1 MADELEILKSDW
13 KKRQQN
19 LPKLSYNEI
28 YKMLYK
34 KSTTIV
40 KWIFIISIAEL
51 IFWTSLSLITPQ
63 STHEVLDLLGLTKYL
78 MIFNII
84 HYIIFIGFIVVFF
97 KNYASIKVT
106 DNTKQLMASILKTR
120 KTVRFFVIYNVTG
133 LALLLILLNLLYYFQ
148 GDLLFEYFSQE
159 NGVAYQDKETFMLSF
174 YIVNIIFGI
183 VMLGLV
189 LLFYRIV
196 YGIFLKRLKKNY
208 NELAKIEI

>member
-1 MADELEILKSDW
+1 MADELQILKSDW

-133 LALLLILLNLLYYFQ
+133 FDLLLILLNLLYYFQ

>member
-63 STHEVLDLLGLTKYL
+63 STHEVLDLLGLNKYL

-133 LALLLILLNLLYYFQ
+133 FALLLILLNLLYYFQ

>member
-63 STHEVLDLLGLTKYL
+63 STHEVLD
-78 MIFNII
+78 F
-84 HYIIFIGFIVVFF
+84 
-97 KNYASIKVT
+97 
-106 DNTKQLMASILKTR
+106 Q
-120 KTVRFFVIYNVTG
+120 FVCHRLWIDY
-133 LALLLILLNLLYYFQ
+133 
-148 GDLLFEYFSQE
+148 
-159 NGVAYQDKETFMLSF
+159 TF
-174 YIVNIIFGI
+174 
-183 VMLGLV
+183 
-189 LLFYRIV
+189 
-196 YGIFLKRLKKNY
+196 
-208 NELAKIEI
+208 

>member
-1 MADELEILKSDW
+1 MVDELEILKSDW

-133 LALLLILLNLLYYFQ
+133 FALLLILLNLLYYFQ

>member
-133 LALLLILLNLLYYFQ
+133 FALLLILLNLLYYFQ

>member
-1 MADELEILKSDW
+1 MVDELEILKSDW

-196 YGIFLKRLKKNY
+196 YGIFLKRLKRNY

>member
-1 MADELEILKSDW
+1 MVDELEILKSDW

>member
-133 LALLLILLNLLYYFQ
+133 FALLLILLNLLYYFQ

-174 YIVNIIFGI
+174 YIVNIILGI

>member
-120 KTVRFFVIYNVTG
+120 KTVRYFVIYNVTG
-133 LALLLILLNLLYYFQ
+133 FALLLILLNLLYYFQ

-174 YIVNIIFGI
+174 YIVNIILGI

>member
-133 LALLLILLNLLYYFQ
+133 FALLLILLNLLYYFQ
-148 GDLLFEYFSQE
+148 GDLLFEYFLQE

>member
-120 KTVRFFVIYNVTG
+120 KTVRYFVIYNVTG
-133 LALLLILLNLLYYFQ
+133 FALLLILLNLLYYFQ

>member
-1 MADELEILKSDW
+1 MADELQILKSDW

-63 STHEVLDLLGLTKYL
+63 STHEVLDLLGLNKYL

-120 KTVRFFVIYNVTG
+120 KTMRFFVIYNVTG
-133 LALLLILLNLLYYFQ
+133 FALLLILLNLLYYFQ

>member
-63 STHEVLDLLGLTKYL
+63 STHEVLDLLGLPKYL

-133 LALLLILLNLLYYFQ
+133 FALLLILLNLLYYFQ

>member
-133 LALLLILLNLLYYFQ
+133 FALLLILLNLLYYFQ

-159 NGVAYQDKETFMLSF
+159 NGVAYQDKETFMLLF